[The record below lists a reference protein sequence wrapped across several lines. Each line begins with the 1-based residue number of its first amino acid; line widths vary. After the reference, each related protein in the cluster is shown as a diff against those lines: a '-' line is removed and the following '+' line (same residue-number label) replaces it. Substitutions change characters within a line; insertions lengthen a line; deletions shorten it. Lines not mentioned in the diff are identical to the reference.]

1 MCALNSCIAPAKKS
15 AEIFLR
21 LLTIHYGYEILSLD
35 TTKARRPPENERRA
49 PESPHSRRSKRM
61 ATVHPLRTPV
71 KHYAHLGD
79 VEGMAT
85 LVNGTGYLFRATG
98 ERTQR
103 LVTYS
108 DPELVLHGLY
118 TPETDDTPLWQQ
130 LADPAYY
137 NGTCRRGDLV
147 RGR

>member
-1 MCALNSCIAPAKKS
+1 
-15 AEIFLR
+15 
-21 LLTIHYGYEILSLD
+21 
-35 TTKARRPPENERRA
+35 
-49 PESPHSRRSKRM
+49 M
-61 ATVHPLRTPV
+61 ATVHTLRTPV

-108 DPELVLHGLY
+108 DPELVLHGRVEEA
-118 TPETDDTPLWQQ
+118 PVDAEPLW
-130 LADPAYY
+130 LKLSNPAYY
-137 NGTCRRGDLV
+137 NGTDRRGSQV